1 MLTGLDHSELLAE
14 NLDTADACPPESVL
28 QELTHLAMVNDELPF
43 LAAELFERLRKM
55 SGQIAAGEYLGGIQ
69 HLASTGSPAGARL
82 LAAFLNVST
91 PGERLL
97 PVVKGL
103 NSSRRYLGR
112 LAKLAD
118 AEGGLRPFQID
129 WLKRQSILE
138 STAGIWCQKLGL
150 QVPAPK
156 GDQPEQQP
164 PWPMMRT
171 VFGHLLEQ
179 AQHDEFREQKEAGK
193 LLAEMLRMEVDA
205 WQERISHLAGNIN
218 PYRVE
223 SVMRVLPLLNQAD
236 SEIRDLRQMTSWI
249 IEGDI
254 DSAFVKPLPRW
265 KETLE
270 DKDWGHLLR
279 DLGKNENLGGLAR
292 LAKGLSTQ
300 PILMSRLAEGVQRV
314 IDLSEALMGDDV
326 RDCRLDLFTACVLV
340 QSHYGNGQVVF
351 TLEQELADALD
362 DILPDPEDEDH
373 QLRGMAQ
380 MAGLLVIELNEEL
393 PTLVDGL
400 QRTRDFTEEEKV
412 ALSSW
417 RAAHSK
423 VDTSDLAAL
432 REQGLALARKL
443 DGEED
448 EEEEVED
455 LGATAL
461 KNLVMTNIQ
470 SVSVLLGFLRNPKIT
485 SIPGLV
491 EEVVVRTR
499 NPQIIAT
506 IANDRVLHTGFANK
520 GVAMACLRSPVNVS
534 VRALRKFCH
543 VKYVSKIELKRMAAD
558 RTGIRKE
565 IGREIKKYLDALA

>member
-14 NLDTADACPPESVL
+14 NLATGDACPADFVL
-28 QELTHLAMVNDELPF
+28 QDLTHLAMTNNELSF
-43 LAAELFERLRKM
+43 LTAELFERLRKM
-55 SGQIAAGEYLGGIQ
+55 SGQDIALDYLGGIQ
-69 HLASTGSPAGARL
+69 FLASTGNPAGARL

-91 PGERLL
+91 PGDRLL

-103 NSSRRYLGR
+103 HSSRRYRAR
-112 LAKLAD
+112 LADSDAD
-118 AEGGLRPFQID
+118 LGPVQSD
-129 WLKRQSILE
+129 WLKRQTRLE
-138 STAGIWCQKLGL
+138 SATLQLSRQLKLN
-150 QVPAPK
+150 VPATR
-156 GDQPEQQP
+156 DERPENQH

-171 VFGHLLEQ
+171 VFGHLLGQVAIE
-179 AQHDEFREQKEAGK
+179 AFADQKDQTR
-193 LLAEMLRMEVDA
+193 LLAELLRMEVDA
-205 WQERISHLAGNIN
+205 WQERVSHLAGNIN

-223 SVMRVLPLLNQAD
+223 SVMRVLPLLNRAD

-249 IEGDI
+249 VEGDF

-270 DKDWGHLLR
+270 NKDWGHLQR
-279 DLGKNENLGGLAR
+279 DLGKRESLGGLAR
-292 LAKGLSTQ
+292 LAKGLSDR
-300 PILMSRLAEGVQRV
+300 PILVPRLAEGVQRI

-326 RDCRLDLFTACVLV
+326 RDSRLDLFTASVLA

-351 TLEQELADALD
+351 TVEQELSEALEN
-362 DILPDPEDEDH
+362 ILPDPQDEDH
-373 QLRGMAQ
+373 QLRGMSQ
-380 MAGLLVIELNEEL
+380 LAGLLILELNENL
-393 PTLVDGL
+393 PMLIDGL
-400 QRTRDFTEEEKV
+400 QSTRDFTEKEEV
-412 ALSSW
+412 ALRSW
-417 RAAHSK
+417 RETHSK

-432 REQGLALARKL
+432 QEQGLAMAAKL
-443 DGEED
+443 ED
-448 EEEEVED
+448 EDYEEEEVDD
-455 LGATAL
+455 LGASAL
-461 KNLVMTNIQ
+461 KHLVMTNIQ

-534 VRALRKFCH
+534 VKTLRKFCH
-543 VKYVSKIELKRMAAD
+543 VKYVSKVELKRMAAD

-565 IGREIKKYLDALA
+565 IGREIQKYLEALA